1 MINKLE
7 LKEIPES
14 KAERMEL
21 VLNKM
26 IESLPIPA
34 RILATNSITSFL
46 QYSEEGVE
54 KILNVLRELESF
66 IDRGEYPNDNDE
78 QLPED
83 FKE

>member
-1 MINKLE
+1 MIKTLE
-7 LKEIPES
+7 LNEIPES

-21 VLNKM
+21 VINKM

-78 QLPED
+78 QLTED
-83 FKE
+83 IKE

>member
-83 FKE
+83 FKK